1 MANRIR
7 HVLILAEYN
16 RDNIFEAIEVDELLK
31 SLYNAS
37 SPMHIVTLTPSI
49 VSELERQELHEVLD
63 TEFPD
68 LALLLISFQNE
79 SGKHS
84 RIKIIPDYVLT
95 PPFSAESMEIA
106 ITTALM
112 NRKNRKLI
120 VEHITRGQNAIKDG
134 LLKEAQTSFE
144 AAVKLGGPDPY
155 PCYVLGDLYATLG
168 DNEQAISFFNQAWEK
183 DPSSFGPVQRIVDVC
198 CSLEDA
204 DRAMPYLEKASEKHI
219 APVESLIQLGTWYC
233 QNDADEQARVKFRLA
248 TNMESSR
255 TLSAIQEH
263 IQSIVERGEI
273 DAAIK
278 LLQIGLDVLPDNPH
292 LYGLLGDLLV
302 QQNRHKEAL
311 FYYNSL
317 IHADH
322 PLPADHCRLARVY
335 LALGFDLRAEMAIK
349 AALNL
354 DPECVEAEQLRSSV
368 LTSSP

>member
-1 MANRIR
+1 MSDHRQKIRIVITENSYRMANRIR

-168 DNEQAISFFNQAWEK
+168 DNEQAISLKN
-183 DPSSFGPVQRIVDVC
+183 SNRSI
-198 CSLEDA
+198 
-204 DRAMPYLEKASEKHI
+204 PYLEKASEKHI

-322 PLPADHCRLARVY
+322 PLPADHCRLAREY